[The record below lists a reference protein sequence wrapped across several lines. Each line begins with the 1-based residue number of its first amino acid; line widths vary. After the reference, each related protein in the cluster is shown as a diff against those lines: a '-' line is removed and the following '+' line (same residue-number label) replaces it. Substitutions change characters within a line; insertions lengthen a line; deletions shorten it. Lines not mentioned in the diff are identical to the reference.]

1 MFKDKE
7 IIEKIRKT
15 KLFNSKLKQDIILYF
30 NLLNKTQKNNLI
42 HILNTEQEII
52 KNFLTSLKNKKI
64 IRFEEIKGNID
75 NLQRQNSNL
84 KELKEKAQDELEADN
99 LLNKLDIV

>member
-64 IRFEEIKGNID
+64 IRFEEIKWNID